1 MRRLKRLFFLL
12 NMTKILYI
20 ETATK
25 VCSVALSENGRFIAI
40 RESFDAYSHA
50 EMLTTFIE
58 ELIKEATWNYDELDA
73 IAVSKGPGSYT
84 GLRIGVSSAKGLCYS
99 LEKPLIS
106 VSTLK
111 AMAFG
116 MAILVDSKDEKI
128 LFCPMIDARRMEV
141 YSAIFDKENNEVR
154 KIEAEIIDENSLSGY
169 LKDHIVYFAGD
180 GAEKCKES
188 FANQENARFLDDFQ
202 ISSKDMIKIATQKFE
217 QEQFEDV
224 AYFEPY
230 YLKDF
235 IAGPPR
241 VKGLK

>member
-1 MRRLKRLFFLL
+1 
-12 NMTKILYI
+12 MTKILHI
-20 ETATK
+20 ETATQ
-25 VCSVALSENGRFIAI
+25 VCSVGISDKGKCIAI
-40 RESFDAYSHA
+40 RESLLANSHA
-50 EMLTTFIE
+50 EMLTTFMA
-58 ELIKEATWNYDELDA
+58 ELIKEAGWKYDDLDA

-84 GLRIGVSSAKGLCYS
+84 GLRIGVSSAKGLCFS

-116 MAILVDSKDEKI
+116 MAKLVGITDEKV

-141 YSAIFDKENNEVR
+141 YSAIFDKNNNEVR
-154 KIEAEIIDENSLSGY
+154 KIKAEIIDVDSLSDY

-188 FANQENARFLDDFQ
+188 FENQSNARFLDDFQ
-202 ISSKDMIKIATQKFE
+202 ITSKDMIEITTRKFE
-217 QEQFEDV
+217 ENQFEDV

-235 IAGPPR
+235 IAGAPR